1 MIKGIEL
8 STKEQNRLVAH
19 ILEVVNRLETLNR
32 EVKRATDERWRG
44 VDAKFAQARAA
55 PGGIRERDD
64 LTQDFRLRRA
74 ANSHGST
81 KRAAKFLE
89 SLNLEGE
96 QLGRHAGG
104 FGDRLYKHLQKVYDL
119 AHAEAER
126 IVCSSGLAWTLLI
139 DSTETISGDLASPV
153 AVPGRGQ
160 RVTIPLRMNLDLY
173 KFFGQRG
180 YEGLLNLAM
189 GIGGSSPN
197 LSRVQLR
204 AKPTIQT
211 SMGPVTY
218 PGTITIVDSEF
229 RGQ

>member
-1 MIKGIEL
+1 MNPDTG
-8 STKEQNRLVAH
+8 
-19 ILEVVNRLETLNR
+19 
-32 EVKRATDERWRG
+32 
-44 VDAKFAQARAA
+44 
-55 PGGIRERDD
+55 
-64 LTQDFRLRRA
+64 
-74 ANSHGST
+74 
-81 KRAAKFLE
+81 
-89 SLNLEGE
+89 
-96 QLGRHAGG
+96 AGG
-104 FGDRLYKHLQKVYDL
+104 SSGSSPVTL
-119 AHAEAER
+119 
-126 IVCSSGLAWTLLI
+126 SGLAWTLLI